1 MRYLFLTK
9 KNKNAGIFLVYLSTT
24 VFFGIVVY
32 GGLDAELDRVVQ
44 YNCDMLIGGW
54 HPDVPTKVIE
64 ECRKQKNKGIVY
76 RYDT

>member
-1 MRYLFLTK
+1 MRYLFLK
-9 KNKNAGIFLVYLSTT
+9 KKIKNTGGILVYLFSTSL
-24 VFFGIVVY
+24 FGIIVV
-32 GGLDAELDRVVQ
+32 GGLDAEMDRVVQ